1 MEEKYEKSAD
11 SIRAQILE
19 DRGVEEKEEAKG
31 GGGARSSL
39 GANTFMKNAGK
50 LTLPLPAIH

>member
-19 DRGVEEKEEAKG
+19 DRGVEEKEEARG
-31 GGGARSSL
+31 GGGHAVLLER
-39 GANTFMKNAGK
+39 
-50 LTLPLPAIH
+50 TLS